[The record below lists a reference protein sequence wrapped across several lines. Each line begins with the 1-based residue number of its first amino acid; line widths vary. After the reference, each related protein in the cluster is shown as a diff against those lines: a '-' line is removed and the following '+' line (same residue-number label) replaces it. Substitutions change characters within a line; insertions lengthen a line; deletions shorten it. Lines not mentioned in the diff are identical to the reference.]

1 LQRLFFRKEMTGD
14 AKMHPS
20 PFVSFPPIIFA
31 GNIMLSFLPDGPHSL
46 PHVKVVDLGLA
57 EVIYAI

>member
-1 LQRLFFRKEMTGD
+1 MTGD

-20 PFVSFPPIIFA
+20 PFVSFPSIIFA